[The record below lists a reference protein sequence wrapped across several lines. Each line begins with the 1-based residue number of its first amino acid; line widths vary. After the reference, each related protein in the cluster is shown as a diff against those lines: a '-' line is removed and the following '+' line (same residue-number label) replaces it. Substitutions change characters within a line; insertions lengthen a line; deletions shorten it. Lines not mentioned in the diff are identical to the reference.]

1 MERKTYKGLI
11 TELKENQ
18 IFVFGSNPEGRH
30 GKGAAKIALNYGAK
44 YGQGRGL
51 QGNAYGL
58 VTKNLRPGYYEKETG
73 IKYNRYGPKSLSIT
87 QIIKNMK
94 DLYELAITKKE
105 TEFMVVY
112 TSSGRNLNG
121 YTASDMANMFRDA
134 GPIPDNIVFEEIFS
148 KLVFTEK
155 E

>member
-73 IKYNRYGPKSLSIT
+73 IKYNSYGPKSLSKT

-94 DLYELAITKKE
+94 DLYDLASIKKE
-105 TEFMVVY
+105 KEFMIVY
-112 TSSGRNLNG
+112 IASGRNLNG
-121 YTASDMANMFRDA
+121 YTANDMGNMFRDA
-134 GPIPDNIVFEEIFS
+134 GPIPDNIVFEENFS